1 MERPSLARRSRVTCG
16 MPIGAGAKP
25 SSGLGL
31 AMDQYMVGLGID
43 GWYLRAQK
51 MGTEIN

>member
-31 AMDQYMVGLGID
+31 AMDWKYMDGLEID
-43 GWYLRAQK
+43 G
-51 MGTEIN
+51 